1 MDRAAFVQPGL
12 RYAQAQALVFAL
24 GRDGGFR
31 RLAGSKARALVECI
45 LDDVRGRML
54 EDIVLIETRMSCSS
68 SQNPFEGF
76 DVFKMQ
82 FDVGE
87 FDMVVCDNANR
98 RCRLFEIKHS
108 GEIAESQFRHLA
120 DPGKIRI
127 VQNLFGEVL
136 ERTVL
141 YRGEDCDLA
150 GGIRYRNV
158 NAYLKTL
165 KRCH

>member
-1 MDRAAFVQPGL
+1 
-12 RYAQAQALVFAL
+12 
-24 GRDGGFR
+24 
-31 RLAGSKARALVECI
+31 
-45 LDDVRGRML
+45 ML

-68 SQNPFEGF
+68 S
-76 DVFKMQ
+76 
-82 FDVGE
+82 
-87 FDMVVCDNANR
+87 
-98 RCRLFEIKHS
+98 
-108 GEIAESQFRHLA
+108 
-120 DPGKIRI
+120 
-127 VQNLFGEVL
+127 QNLFGEVL